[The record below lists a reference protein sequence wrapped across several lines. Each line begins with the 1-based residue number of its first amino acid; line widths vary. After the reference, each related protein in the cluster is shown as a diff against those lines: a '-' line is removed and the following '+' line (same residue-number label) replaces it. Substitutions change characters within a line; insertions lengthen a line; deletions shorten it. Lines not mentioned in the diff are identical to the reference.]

1 MRLVRATYIAT
12 AATLLFAVA
21 AAGATAQEFS
31 TAPDTV
37 EQGAPA
43 VFVIDWPTETK
54 GAGGEGSV
62 GASAGGLSGGEV
74 GREAFLTLESDSE
87 GRVLTSRCFPMDDD
101 RWVCLTGISSTLEP
115 GAYQVSVILASGSG
129 TVELARPL
137 DVVKRDFARE
147 TIPLNRS
154 LTAVRAEPNERRAE
168 EAERMWELVSRFDP
182 RSVYHSGP
190 FLLPVTGGRR
200 TSHFG
205 DRRTYRYVDGA
216 SANAVH
222 WGIDI
227 AAPTG
232 TPVRAGGAGRV
243 VMVADRVISGNTVV
257 IEHLPGVYGLH
268 YHLDETRVE
277 AGDTVSAADIVGTV
291 GATGLATGPHLHWEV
306 RVSRVPVEPEV
317 LLSAGLIDI
326 DAISENIMDADG
338 TPQ

>member
-1 MRLVRATYIAT
+1 
-12 AATLLFAVA
+12 
-21 AAGATAQEFS
+21 
-31 TAPDTV
+31 
-37 EQGAPA
+37 
-43 VFVIDWPTETK
+43 
-54 GAGGEGSV
+54 
-62 GASAGGLSGGEV
+62 
-74 GREAFLTLESDSE
+74 
-87 GRVLTSRCFPMDDD
+87 
-101 RWVCLTGISSTLEP
+101 
-115 GAYQVSVILASGSG
+115 
-129 TVELARPL
+129 
-137 DVVKRDFARE
+137 
-147 TIPLNRS
+147 
-154 LTAVRAEPNERRAE
+154 
-168 EAERMWELVSRFDP
+168 MWELVSRFDP

-277 AGDTVSAADIVGTV
+277 AGDTVSATDIVGTV

>member
-1 MRLVRATYIAT
+1 MMRVSVRHLLACT
-12 AATLLFAVA
+12 AILGFCA
-21 AAGATAQEFS
+21 AAVGAQEFT

-43 VFVIDWPTETK
+43 VFVVDWPADGAAAGEGDEDA
-54 GAGGEGSV
+54 GAGVPLDG
-62 GASAGGLSGGEV
+62 V
-74 GREAFLTLESDSE
+74 GREAFLTLESDSQ
-87 GRVLTSRCFPMDDD
+87 GRVLTSRCFPMDER
-101 RWVCLTGISSTLEP
+101 RWVCLSGISSTLEP
-115 GAYQVSVILASGSG
+115 GTYEVSVMLASGAG

-137 DVVKRDFARE
+137 EVVRREFARE

-154 LTAVRAEPNERRAE
+154 LTAIRAEPNERRAE

-182 RSVYHSGP
+182 QAVYHSGP
-190 FLLPVTGGRR
+190 FILPVTGGRR

-232 TPVRAGGAGRV
+232 TPIRAGGAGRV
-243 VMVADRVISGNTVV
+243 VMVADRVISGKTVV
-257 IEHLPGVYGLH
+257 LEHLPGVYGLH
-268 YHLDETRVE
+268 YHLEETRV
-277 AGDTVSAADIVGTV
+277 AVGDTVEATDVIGTV

-306 RVSRVPVEPEV
+306 RVSRVPVEPEA

-326 DAISENIMDADG
+326 DAISENISPADA

>member
-1 MRLVRATYIAT
+1 MMGDAFRPRSVTTIVVLA
-12 AATLLFAVA
+12 LLAVSVLP
-21 AAGATAQEFS
+21 AQEFVE
-31 TAPDTV
+31 APDTV

-43 VFVIDWPTETK
+43 VFVVDWPVP
-54 GAGGEGSV
+54 ADGEGS
-62 GASAGGLSGGEV
+62 V
-74 GREAFLTLESDSE
+74 GREAFLAIESVQS
-87 GRVLTSRCFPMDDD
+87 GRVLSSSCFPAVEG
-101 RWVCLTGISSTLEP
+101 RWVCMSGIPSTLTP
-115 GAYQVSVILASGSG
+115 GRYQVSIMLGSAGG

-137 DVVKRDFARE
+137 EVLKRDFARQ

-154 LTAVRAEPNERRAE
+154 LTQLRAEPDTRKAA
-168 EAERMWELVSRFDP
+168 EAERMWSLVSEFHPDA
-182 RSVYHSGP
+182 VHQSGP
-190 FLLPVTGGRR
+190 FILPVTGGRF

-222 WGIDI
+222 WGVDI

-268 YHLDETRVE
+268 YHLDEARV
-277 AGDTVSAADIVGTV
+277 AVGDTVGAEDVIGTV

-306 RVSRVPVEPEV
+306 RVSRVPVEPDV
-317 LLSAGLIDI
+317 LISAGLIDI
-326 DAISENIMDADG
+326 DAISENITNIDA
-338 TPQ
+338 TPQQGR